1 MTQHIRPTSA
11 KELAGRAED
20 YKTTF
25 IGLQLALIPL
35 LHPAGYIEEAF
46 KHIGTDPEGPLNVVR
61 ADGTTASSMP
71 ISYWLQRARQDN
83 GGGFGLRDDT
93 LAFTAMF
100 IVTRLEDDL
109 LQLGLRNPQ
118 SPVLEFLR
126 HTRNAAAHGNRWHF
140 RGQEP
145 KNQARLRNIELDDSF
160 HGQSALYAGTVG
172 PGDFL
177 DLLDDV
183 RDELLALP

>member
-1 MTQHIRPTSA
+1 MTQDPRPKTA
-11 KELAGRAED
+11 KELAGRAD
-20 YKTTF
+20 HYKTTF
-25 IGLQLALIPL
+25 VGLQLALIPL
-35 LHPAGYIEEAF
+35 LHPNGYIEAALR
-46 KHIGTDPEGPLNVVR
+46 HMGTDPGSPLEVDR

-71 ISYWLQRARQDN
+71 INYWLERARQNN
-83 GGGFGLRDDT
+83 GVGFGLRDDT
-93 LAFTAMF
+93 LAFAAMF

-109 LQLGLRNPQ
+109 QQLGLRNPH
-118 SPVLEFLR
+118 SPALEFLR
-126 HTRNAAAHGNRWHF
+126 HIRNAAAHGNRWHF

-145 KNQARLRNIELDDSF
+145 RNPAKLRNIELDPSLHD
-160 HGQSALYAGTVG
+160 APAYNGTVG